1 MTLIDASGTRHAPAG
16 DGARIVSLVPSIT
29 ELLIDL
35 GLAGQLVGRTR
46 FCVHPAAVVGD
57 IPALGG
63 TKKVNLR
70 RLRALA
76 PSHVI
81 LNIDENTAKMAAAIA
96 DVVPHVVV
104 THPLVPDD
112 NPALYRLMG
121 GLFGREAEA
130 ERLCAAYGAAR
141 DRLAAR
147 AFPPRRALYLIWRD
161 PWMTVSRDTYV
172 SATLALVNW
181 ATLGHDPAVRYPHIA
196 ITRALLADCDLILF
210 SSEPYAFTRDHIDA
224 FAAAHDCAGARLL
237 PIDGEMTSW
246 YGSRAIRGLDYLGA
260 FAADLMSAA

>member
-1 MTLIDASGTRHAPAG
+1 MMLTDATGTIHPPAG
-16 DGARIVSLVPSIT
+16 AAARIVSLVPSLT
-29 ELLIDL
+29 ELLVDL
-35 GLAGQLVGRTR
+35 GLAGRLVGRTR
-46 FCVHPAAVVGD
+46 FCVHPAEKVRD

-81 LNIDENTAKMAAAIA
+81 LNIDENTAEMAAAIA
-96 DVVPHVVV
+96 EFVPHVVV
-104 THPLVPDD
+104 THPLEPDD

-147 AFPPRRALYLIWRD
+147 ALPPRRVLYLIWRD

-181 ATLGHDPAVRYPHIA
+181 TTLGHDPAVRYPQ
-196 ITRALLADCDLILF
+196 ITITPALLADCDLVLF
-210 SSEPYAFTRDHIDA
+210 SSEPYAFTGAHIDA
-224 FAAAHDCAGARLL
+224 FAAAHDCAGARILA
-237 PIDGEMTSW
+237 IDGELTSW
-246 YGSRAIRGLDYLGA
+246 YGSRAIRGLDYLGG
-260 FAADLMSAA
+260 FAAAPAV